1 MHNFSA
7 IVGHQRLKR
16 YGRNEKRSDEVVK
29 VINRDERGAGGG
41 GDACGAVGPEMQQST
56 IHVTLATTKSGIHP
70 GTIMAQSCFN
80 QFNVTYLP

>member
-29 VINRDERGAGGG
+29 VINRDERGAGG

>member
-16 YGRNEKRSDEVVK
+16 YGRNEKRSYEVVK
-29 VINRDERGAGGG
+29 VINRDEHGGG
-41 GDACGAVGPEMQQST
+41 ACWAVRARNAAKYNT
-56 IHVTLATTKSGIHP
+56 CKSGIHP
-70 GTIMAQSCFN
+70 GTVMAQSCFN

>member
-16 YGRNEKRSDEVVK
+16 YGRNEERSDEVVK

-41 GDACGAVGPEMQQST
+41 GDACGAGGPEKQQST

>member
-41 GDACGAVGPEMQQST
+41 GMLVG
-56 IHVTLATTKSGIHP
+56 LSGP
-70 GTIMAQSCFN
+70 KCSKVQYM
-80 QFNVTYLP
+80 

>member
-1 MHNFSA
+1 MKKGLMRSLRSS
-7 IVGHQRLKR
+7 IEMSMGEVLVGL
-16 YGRNEKRSDEVVK
+16 S
-29 VINRDERGAGGG
+29 
-41 GDACGAVGPEMQQST
+41 GPEMQQST

>member
-41 GDACGAVGPEMQQST
+41 GCLWGCRARNAAKYNTCNVGN
-56 IHVTLATTKSGIHP
+56 H
-70 GTIMAQSCFN
+70 
-80 QFNVTYLP
+80 